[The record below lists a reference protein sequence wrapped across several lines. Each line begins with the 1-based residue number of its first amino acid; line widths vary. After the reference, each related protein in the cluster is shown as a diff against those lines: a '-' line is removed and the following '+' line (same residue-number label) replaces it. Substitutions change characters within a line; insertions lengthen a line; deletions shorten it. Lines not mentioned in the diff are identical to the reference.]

1 MSSPWTPPAPG
12 QDEPTGVQEGYGA
25 PGPGYSAPAPAPGP
39 GYSAP
44 GPGYSAPAPG
54 PGYSAPGPGYGAPGP
69 GYGAPAPAPAP
80 GPGYGAPA
88 PAPAPAPGPGYGAPG
103 ASGYSQTGAWG
114 WAPKP
119 GIIPLRPLSISDLLS
134 GSFAALRMNPK
145 VLFGFTLIVL
155 TIVGVLSSLVSIF
168 PMYSLMSASEY
179 GGDPQASPDDIASSV
194 SMAFVSTFVGYAILL
209 ICSILAVALLNG
221 ILSTTVA
228 QMVIGKKIT
237 FRQAWALAKPR
248 MMPVLGAVVLTFL
261 GVGIPVI
268 LWIVG
273 IVVLLLASGSSNAAY
288 SAAGL
293 MLLALFPM
301 ALVSYAVQVRLLYAP
316 MCAVLEHAGPVE
328 SIKRSWSLTSGA
340 FWTTLGRLMLISI
353 LVGFIAGMI
362 TMVISTVVV
371 GIVFAVFSAGSLDP
385 TKMVGLL
392 MTISVLTSILQMAS
406 YALVFPI
413 MSAFQTLMFVDQKIR
428 TENFAFA
435 LAQAAR
441 S

>member
-44 GPGYSAPAPG
+44 GPGYSAPG
-54 PGYSAPGPGYGAPGP
+54 PGYGAPAPAPGPGYGAPGP
-69 GYGAPAPAPAP
+69 GYGAP
-80 GPGYGAPA
+80 GPGYGA

>member
-12 QDEPTGVQEGYGA
+12 QDEPTGVQEGY
-25 PGPGYSAPAPAPGP
+25 SAP
-39 GYSAP
+39 AP

-54 PGYSAPGPGYGAPGP
+54 PGYSAPAPGPGYGAPGP
-69 GYGAPAPAPAP
+69 GYSAPAP
-80 GPGYGAPA
+80 GPGYGAPG
-88 PAPAPAPGPGYGAPG
+88 PGYSAPGPGYGAPG

-273 IVVLLLASGSSNAAY
+273 IVVLLSASGSSNEAY

-301 ALVSYAVQVRLLYAP
+301 ALVSYAVQVRLLHAP

-385 TKMVGLL
+385 TNMVGLL
-392 MTISVLTSILQMAS
+392 MTTSVLTSILQMAS

>member
-12 QDEPTGVQEGYGA
+12 QDEPTGVQEGYSAPGASGYGA
-25 PGPGYSAPAPAPGP
+25 PGASGYSAP
-39 GYSAP
+39 
-44 GPGYSAPAPG
+44 
-54 PGYSAPGPGYGAPGP
+54 APGPGYGAPGP
-69 GYGAPAPAPAP
+69 GYGAPGPGYGAPAPAP

-273 IVVLLLASGSSNAAY
+273 IVVLLSASGSSNEAY

-340 FWTTLGRLMLISI
+340 FWMTLGRLMLISI

-392 MTISVLTSILQMAS
+392 MTTSVLTSILQMAS

>member
-12 QDEPTGVQEGYGA
+12 QDEPTGVQEGYSA
-25 PGPGYSAPAPAPGP
+25 PGPGYSAPAPGPGYSAPAPGP

-69 GYGAPAPAPAP
+69 GYGAP
-80 GPGYGAPA
+80 
-88 PAPAPAPGPGYGAPG
+88 G

-119 GIIPLRPLSISDLLS
+119 GIIPLRPLTISDLLS

-155 TIVGVLSSLVSIF
+155 TIVGVLDSLVSIF

-179 GGDPQASPDDIASSV
+179 GEDPQASPDDIASSV

-248 MMPVLGAVVLTFL
+248 MMPVLGVVVLTFL
-261 GVGIPVI
+261 AVGIPVI

-293 MLLALFPM
+293 MLIALFPM

-340 FWTTLGRLMLISI
+340 FWMTLGRLMLISI

-392 MTISVLTSILQMAS
+392 VTTSVLTTILQMAS

>member
-12 QDEPTGVQEGYGA
+12 QDEPTGVQEGY
-25 PGPGYSAPAPAPGP
+25 
-39 GYSAP
+39 
-44 GPGYSAPAPG
+44 SAPAPG
-54 PGYSAPGPGYGAPGP
+54 PGYSAPAPGP

-80 GPGYGAPA
+80 GPGYGAPG
-88 PAPAPAPGPGYGAPG
+88 PGYGAPAPGPGYSAPGPGYSAPGPGYSAPG

-134 GSFAALRMNPK
+134 GSFAALRMN
-145 VLFGFTLIVL
+145 
-155 TIVGVLSSLVSIF
+155 TIVGVLDSLVSIF

-248 MMPVLGAVVLTFL
+248 MMPVLGVVVLTFL
-261 GVGIPVI
+261 AVGIPVI

-293 MLLALFPM
+293 MLIALFPM

-340 FWTTLGRLMLISI
+340 FWMTLGRLMLISI

-385 TKMVGLL
+385 TNMVGLL
-392 MTISVLTSILQMAS
+392 VTTSVLTSILQMAS

>member
-25 PGPGYSAPAPAPGP
+25 PAPGPGYSAPAPGPGYSAPAPGPGYGAPGP

-54 PGYSAPGPGYGAPGP
+54 PGYG
-69 GYGAPAPAPAP
+69 
-80 GPGYGAPA
+80 
-88 PAPAPAPGPGYGAPG
+88 APAPGPGYGAPG

-155 TIVGVLSSLVSIF
+155 TIVGVLDSLVSIF

-248 MMPVLGAVVLTFL
+248 MMPVLGVVVLTFL
-261 GVGIPVI
+261 AVGIPVI

-293 MLLALFPM
+293 MLIALFPM

-340 FWTTLGRLMLISI
+340 FWMTLGRLMLISI

-371 GIVFAVFSAGSLDP
+371 GIVFAVFSASSLDP

-392 MTISVLTSILQMAS
+392 MTTSVLTSILQMAS